1 MSACDYNY
9 VLAVCTCTFI
19 INHHTHLTCKK
30 RQIHTHIYSI
40 HVHVYVHAC
49 IYNVYNCII
58 MVYLFILRYVKTYL
72 LPDNSKKS
80 KRKTKV
86 KKKTI
91 DPVYQETLKV
101 IKI

>member
-1 MSACDYNY
+1 MKTLCAH
-9 VLAVCTCTFI
+9 ARIF
-19 INHHTHLTCKK
+19 
-30 RQIHTHIYSI
+30 
-40 HVHVYVHAC
+40 VYMY
-49 IYNVYNCII
+49 I
-58 MVYLFILRYVKTYL
+58 FILRYVKTYL
-72 LPDNSKKS
+72 LPDISKKS